1 LAGRRSRN
9 DRHKLKFELAGPSG
23 SDRYANGP
31 RLSARR
37 LRIGG
42 GLRGYCVRRH
52 GGLKPGGKGSFESF
66 VEKRWKRIFV
76 LDTIDPATVSAITKD
91 LDLQRT
97 IFAFASKFGKNI
109 ETQALLLY
117 FLQRVKAQGIS
128 SPGRHFVAVT
138 EQGLAEMAQTYQFR
152 GLSLDPPG
160 IKGRYSA
167 LIHFG
172 LFLSA
177 FYRVDPASVLS
188 AAIAMR
194 DLCWPLTSPEANP
207 ALHLAAFLAAA
218 AVDGTDRFLLFNNPS
233 LEGLPYRVGQV
244 VSVSMCKAGRGLI
257 PMRGRILGLLAT
269 CRQRCVAAIFSM
281 QGDQVAELEEF
292 KKQLEQYRTPTVLI
306 GLNTPEELGA
316 ELFKWEVATALACVP
331 LGVNPFSEPD
341 FREGRERTAGL
352 VEALATQHELPRRSV
367 RVREA
372 GIALYAEGKT
382 RQEIS
387 TLSLTEALRTFF
399 ELKSPASYLAILAF
413 VEQSSAVEAALEHM
427 REQLISALGIPVL
440 LGFGPRYLHYA
451 GQVLKGGPARGMFL
465 ILTSEP
471 AQDIEIPGA
480 GYSFGKLQ
488 LAWALG
494 DFESLESRRKLVVH
508 LHLAEGVERGLEQ
521 LEQLVQHAL
530 RNARL

>member
-1 LAGRRSRN
+1 
-9 DRHKLKFELAGPSG
+9 
-23 SDRYANGP
+23 
-31 RLSARR
+31 
-37 LRIGG
+37 
-42 GLRGYCVRRH
+42 
-52 GGLKPGGKGSFESF
+52 
-66 VEKRWKRIFV
+66 
-76 LDTIDPATVSAITKD
+76 
-91 LDLQRT
+91 
-97 IFAFASKFGKNI
+97 
-109 ETQALLLY
+109 
-117 FLQRVKAQGIS
+117 
-128 SPGRHFVAVT
+128 
-138 EQGLAEMAQTYQFR
+138 MAQTYQFR

-177 FYRVDPASVLS
+177 FYRVDPVSVLS

-218 AVDGTDRFLLFNNPS
+218 AVDGTDRFLLFNTPS

-257 PMRGRILGLLAT
+257 PMRGRIPGLLAT

-306 GLNTPEELGA
+306 GLNTPHELGA

-387 TLSLTEALRTFF
+387 TLSLTEAL
-399 ELKSPASYLAILAF
+399 
-413 VEQSSAVEAALEHM
+413 
-427 REQLISALGIPVL
+427 
-440 LGFGPRYLHYA
+440 
-451 GQVLKGGPARGMFL
+451 
-465 ILTSEP
+465 
-471 AQDIEIPGA
+471 
-480 GYSFGKLQ
+480 
-488 LAWALG
+488 
-494 DFESLESRRKLVVH
+494 
-508 LHLAEGVERGLEQ
+508 
-521 LEQLVQHAL
+521 
-530 RNARL
+530 